1 MLRKRKQSSSFNI
14 VYLMDNMDE
23 KMNKSRIHFKSK
35 TEIFNDQQ
43 KQLQPQ
49 PPSQQ
54 PSQTTL
60 ISYEI
65 HMNRKATPWPTKTR
79 QMVRKTNRSPL
90 DGTLT
95 AIRPPM
101 LNRDHDHIPR
111 MCDRFER
118 IIQTNCTKFIQNI
131 QCWTNEYQ
139 RHNLADMEKLSE
151 NFRAISEKIDRI
163 KNRKG

>member
-1 MLRKRKQSSSFNI
+1 
-14 VYLMDNMDE
+14 MDNMDE

-118 IIQTNCTKFIQNI
+118 IIGKNRQKFQQNI
-131 QCWTNEYQ
+131 QCWTMDYHRINHDEIEQLLDNY
-139 RHNLADMEKLSE
+139 RK
-151 NFRAISEKIDRI
+151 ITEKINQL
-163 KNRKG
+163 KHCNRNVDVISAV